1 MSVSRRNNIDQ
12 TRNQWARKQKKKKK
26 ETKTKLSE
34 KFNKISKSLDI
45 FIWTNRVKVII
56 TNIST
61 ESVIS
66 TGIKRI
72 LGQYYKLLYE
82 TKLANLTGKIP

>member
-1 MSVSRRNNIDQ
+1 MKPKQSYLRNLIN
-12 TRNQWARKQKKKKK
+12 
-26 ETKTKLSE
+26 
-34 KFNKISKSLDI
+34 KSLDI
-45 FIWTNRVKVII
+45 FIWTYRVKVII

-72 LGQYYKLLYE
+72 MGQYYKLLYE
-82 TKLANLTGKIP
+82 TKLADLTGKIPEKTPTTKDFSRRIR

>member
-1 MSVSRRNNIDQ
+1 MKP
-12 TRNQWARKQKKKKK
+12 KQSY
-26 ETKTKLSE
+26 LG
-34 KFNKISKSLDI
+34 NLMNKSLDI

-72 LGQYYKLLYE
+72 MGQYYKLLYE

>member
-1 MSVSRRNNIDQ
+1 MSGSRRNNIDQ
-12 TRNQWARKQKKKKK
+12 TRNQWARKQKKKN

-66 TGIKRI
+66 IGIKRI
-72 LGQYYKLLYE
+72 MGQYYKLFYE
-82 TKLANLTGKIP
+82 TRLANLTGKIP